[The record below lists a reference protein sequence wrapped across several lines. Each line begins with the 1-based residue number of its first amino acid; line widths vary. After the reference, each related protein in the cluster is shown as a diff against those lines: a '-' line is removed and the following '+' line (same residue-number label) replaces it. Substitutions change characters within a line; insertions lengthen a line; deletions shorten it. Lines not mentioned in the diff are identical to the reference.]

1 MRTTRPKPQSLRP
14 LSVKHRRWFLVLMF
28 AGIVII
34 ATGWLLTIRDLA
46 ADIPAIKTSIEEGVD
61 QAVEEIQD
69 ARLDPGEQVDEAA
82 EAFEALKDGYEAEK
96 QRQETSPEDEPS
108 YE

>member
-1 MRTTRPKPQSLRP
+1 MRNSRPKPQSLRP
-14 LSVKHRRWFLVLMF
+14 LSVKHRRWFMALMF
-28 AGIVII
+28 VGVVII
-34 ATGWLLTIRDLA
+34 ATGWFLTIRGLMA
-46 ADIPAIKTSIEEGVD
+46 EVPAIKTSIEEGVD

-69 ARLDPGEQVDEAA
+69 VRLDPGEQIDQATQ
-82 EAFEALKDGYEAEK
+82 AFEALKEGYEAEK